1 MYIIIKGRSFIIGI
15 LVLLTVISPY
25 MSIIPAIYMTYMVL
39 FRKVRIYKNYW
50 NIGLCLLFLWSLIV
64 GIVNYSFKSI
74 AVSFF
79 LFMYLCIYIFLQD
92 YFQNENKVEKIC
104 EYLVGFSLLS
114 AIFGIIEKAIYVY
127 FNYNIWGKFL
137 KFTSQQVFN
146 ERIYSTFGNPNVAG
160 SWFAIMIVLA
170 IYFSSTTSKS
180 TKLFYQIARDL
191 LYCIVFN

>member
-39 FRKVRIYKNYW
+39 FRKMRIYKNYW
-50 NIGLCLLFLWSLIV
+50 NIGLSLLFIWSLIV

-74 AVSFF
+74 AVSFV
-79 LFMYLCIYIFLQD
+79 LFMYICIYIFLQD

-127 FNYNIWGKFL
+127 FNYNIWAKFL
-137 KFTSQQVFN
+137 KFTSQPVFN
-146 ERIYSTFGNPNVAG
+146 DRIYSTFGNPNVAG
-160 SWFAIMIVLA
+160 NWFAIMIVLA
-170 IYFSSTTSKS
+170 IYFAALHL
-180 TKLFYQIARDL
+180 KLRNYSIK
-191 LYCIVFN
+191 